1 MLPGLIRHLLGL
13 SQIPLV
19 SPPLGGRRGPDSLQ
33 VCRCK
38 QASPSMASCWNAD
51 CPLPAV
57 PRHSGP
63 SCHRGQRLGF
73 MMWWYRKG
81 QDASSNV
88 VFKGDGTFQISIF
101 NDLHFGENAWDQW
114 GPQQDVNTLKVM
126 DKVLDA
132 EPSDLVVLNGDL
144 ITGDNAFLHNGSAYV
159 DRIVA
164 PMVRRGLPWASTYGN
179 HDYQYNLSGGSI
191 LARER
196 RFPGA
201 MATDMVRDPR
211 AGTTNYY
218 LPVYGA
224 DCDAALTS
232 NHSYVPPGRPGRRC
246 VPELV
251 LWFFDSR
258 GGFLFQKLN
267 ETSGERLGHENWVHP
282 SAVSWFRRTSRQL
295 ARSFGGAVV
304 PSLAFVHIPVA
315 ASLTLQT
322 EHGRN
327 GSSSSSS
334 VDPNRQP
341 GINDDRPLA
350 PQAQGWCPD
359 GRDRAGCDYGGQDVP
374 FMQALVDT
382 PGLVALF
389 SGHDHG
395 NTWCHKW
402 DRLVPGMTVEG
413 NGLNLCF
420 GQHTGYGGYGNWV
433 RGGRQVLVTR
443 EMLRTREVDT
453 WIRLETGN
461 VVGSVSLNATYGK
474 DAYPATPNRM
484 THCPTCDYSKS
495 SSEPAAVSRRSLW
508 HSQPKWLLSA
518 WSRRRAGK

>member
-19 SPPLGGRRGPDSLQ
+19 SPPLGGRGPDSLQ
-33 VCRCK
+33 
-38 QASPSMASCWNAD
+38 
-51 CPLPAV
+51 
-57 PRHSGP
+57 
-63 SCHRGQRLGF
+63 
-73 MMWWYRKG
+73 
-81 QDASSNV
+81 
-88 VFKGDGTFQISIF
+88 FKEDGTFQISIF

-114 GPQQDVNTLKVM
+114 GPQQDANTLKVM

-201 MATDMVRDPR
+201 MTTDMVRDPR

-315 ASLTLQT
+315 ASLALQT

-327 GSSSSSS
+327 GSSSSS

-341 GINDDRPLA
+341 GINDDCPLG

-443 EMLRTREVDT
+443 EMLRAREVDT

-495 SSEPAAVSRRSLW
+495 SPEPAAVSRRSLW
-508 HSQPKWLLSA
+508 HSQPKRLLSA